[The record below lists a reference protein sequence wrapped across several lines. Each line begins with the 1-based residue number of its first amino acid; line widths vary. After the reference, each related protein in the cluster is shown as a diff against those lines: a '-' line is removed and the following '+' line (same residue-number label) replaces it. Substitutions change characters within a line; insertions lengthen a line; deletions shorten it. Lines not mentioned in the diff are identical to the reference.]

1 MPRRKQIRGRCG
13 GGGSVRLSGMP
24 SASLIHVDARDLV
37 SGSNYDPGT
46 SRVSSWP
53 CRNGSIT
60 FGQSTASRQPLYQAT
75 GFGSSPGVLFDGSD
89 DILFNTFSG
98 MSNRPY
104 SIVVG
109 LRYTGG
115 ASNYHQAAIGGSANG
130 SAEGN
135 SDNYYNGLGLQPTSP
150 AGPADGFV
158 CYQGPGFNRRDSQV
172 AGSASTVLSLACS
185 WAYEGGTNVCFMS
198 RMGESASITSTL
210 NDIDVSQTMQSMSIG
225 QYNANTLEGQ
235 ITEARIWT
243 KALSQ
248 NEINRATRVMNGR
261 LA

>member
-1 MPRRKQIRGRCG
+1 
-13 GGGSVRLSGMP
+13 
-24 SASLIHVDARDLV
+24 
-37 SGSNYDPGT
+37 
-46 SRVSSWP
+46 
-53 CRNGSIT
+53 
-60 FGQSTASRQPLYQAT
+60 
-75 GFGSSPGVLFDGSD
+75 
-89 DILFNTFSG
+89 

-135 SDNYYNGLGLQPTSP
+135 SDNYYNGFGLQPTSP
-150 AGPADGFV
+150 AGHADGLA
-158 CYQGPGFNRRDSQV
+158 CYQGPGYNRRGSQV
-172 AGSASTVLSLACS
+172 VGAASAVQSFACS
-185 WAYEGGTNVCFMS
+185 WTYEGGTNVCFVS
-198 RMGESASITSTL
+198 KMGESASITSTL

-235 ITEARIWT
+235 ITEARVWA